1 MEQPRTKI
9 KEVSNLMRDLKQIR
23 QDNLCKRILLQ
34 KIEMEQLR
42 TQLVMLMLILIE
54 QKLNNSIV
62 LAITIIL

>member
-42 TQLVMLMLILIE
+42 TQLAMLTLILIE

-62 LAITIIL
+62 LAIMIIL

>member
-54 QKLNNSIV
+54 QKLNNFIV